1 MTFSST
7 SKGIWAQIYS
17 TCLSL
22 PDPVKDPFVRQL
34 SSKIRP
40 EIQLPVHYRAD
51 VQEEKT
57 LRDKYVHKL
66 KKMAEVSVKY
76 EINKNTS
83 VCLVKLWT
91 P

>member
-1 MTFSST
+1 M
-7 SKGIWAQIYS
+7 
-17 TCLSL
+17 
-22 PDPVKDPFVRQL
+22 RQL

-66 KKMAEVSVKY
+66 KKMAEVSVKC
-76 EINKNTS
+76 EINKNAS
-83 VCLVKLWT
+83 G
-91 P
+91 